1 MDVLEELESIAL
13 LTGGGSEVFKKVGI
27 LVDHL
32 MTRIRQLKAERD
44 QSCVLLKTILPIL
57 ENVTDE
63 GPPGS
68 GWKSEVLER
77 TIGLAEELTQN
88 IK

>member
-13 LTGGGSEVFKKVGI
+13 LTGGGSEVFKKVDV
-27 LVDHL
+27 LVNHL
-32 MTRIRQLKAERD
+32 MTRINQLKAERD
-44 QSCVLLKTILPIL
+44 QSFAVITALLPIL
-57 ENVTDE
+57 ENITDE

-68 GWKSEVLER
+68 GWKSETLER
-77 TIGLAEELTQN
+77 IMGLAEELTQN